1 MNSLFSFQLELY
13 FFSNFMN
20 FQSFLWRVY
29 DNFDIKHYKFVNSRI
44 NIIMKLQLIQIVII
58 YGEFCFIF
66 VEI

>member
-1 MNSLFSFQLELY
+1 LNSLFSFQLELY